1 MVSTHGCISDY
12 EGWHNKEFID
22 NGEFT
27 LEFGNFEV
35 EITVPSDHIVAATG
49 EIANA
54 NEVLSRKIRNR
65 LREASK
71 SDVPIFIV
79 DPNEAYENELEK
91 SNELKTWKFK
101 ADNVRDF
108 AWASSRKFIWDAA
121 GFQQDEKNNPVV
133 MAMSFYLMKV
143 SLCGQNIQL
152 KQLCIPWKST
162 RSIHSLILTQP
173 RRVLMGQLVEWSI
186 Q

>member
-1 MVSTHGCISDY
+1 M
-12 EGWHNKEFID
+12 
-22 NGEFT
+22 
-27 LEFGNFEV
+27 
-35 EITVPSDHIVAATG
+35 PSDHIVAATG

-133 MAMSFYLMKV
+133 MAMSFYPNEGEPLWSKY
-143 SLCGQNIQL
+143 
-152 KQLCIPWKST
+152 ST
-162 RSIHSLILTQP
+162 EAIMHTMEVYSKYSFPYPYPTAQSVNGPVGGMEYPMITFNGPRAELEDDGTRTYSRREKELSLIH
-173 RRVLMGQLVEWSI
+173 I
-186 Q
+186 

>member
-1 MVSTHGCISDY
+1 MRGGTIK
-12 EGWHNKEFID
+12 NLID

-27 LEFGNFEV
+27 SEFGNFEV

-54 NEVLSRKIRNR
+54 NEVLSRKSEIVLER
-65 LREASK
+65 LVR
-71 SDVPIFIV
+71 VMPIFIV

-108 AWASSRKFIWDAA
+108 AWASSRKF
-121 GFQQDEKNNPVV
+121 
-133 MAMSFYLMKV
+133 YLGC
-143 SLCGQNIQL
+143 SW
-152 KQLCIPWKST
+152 IPT
-162 RSIHSLILTQP
+162 R
-173 RRVLMGQLVEWSI
+173 
-186 Q
+186 